1 MLQHGADDLDFV
13 LEALDEQRADRT
25 VDQAGNQGFLFRRTT
40 FALEEAARD
49 LARGVGLLDVVD
61 GQGEEVLAGLGFLGE
76 HGGGQDD
83 GFAHGG
89 QNGAVSLTGDATGF
103 EDQRLAAPLD
113 RLAHDFEHICFFR
126 FRRTHFL
133 QDGQGRAAEWRSR
146 GFLIQFDRRPT
157 IVILGVHP
165 ASRGAKPQQPVVS
178 ACLETV
184 ARNAFGRPAGAGRPN
199 CA

>member
-61 GQGEEVLAGLGFLGE
+61 GQGEEVLARLRLLGE

-146 GFLIQFDRRPT
+146 GFLIQFDRRPGIMISGLRVRT
-157 IVILGVHP
+157 HL
-165 ASRGAKPQQPVVS
+165 ADPQRPSVS
-178 ACLETV
+178 TCLETE
-184 ARNAFGRPAGAGRPN
+184 AIKAFGRPA
-199 CA
+199 